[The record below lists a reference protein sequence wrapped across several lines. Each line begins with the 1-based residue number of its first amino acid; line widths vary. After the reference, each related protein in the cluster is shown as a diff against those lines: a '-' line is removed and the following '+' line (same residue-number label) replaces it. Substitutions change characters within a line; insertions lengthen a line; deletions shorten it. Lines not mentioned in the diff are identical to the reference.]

1 LLEAAALSPYV
12 KQQIAQAKALIN
24 VQASRQKGETRRAFG
39 ASLLLGL
46 PIMVLWR
53 AEQAQASIS
62 AAVNEAARRAFQAGR
77 WQEAADLAASSRSAD
92 NLAFAARALL
102 AGALLSNGGR
112 ARLPAIAQAKR
123 FADAALALAPRHIEG
138 RLQLATALG
147 LQARA
152 ASPARAFATGLPQ
165 RVRRLLDS
173 VARDAPSEA
182 WAFAL
187 LGGWHLEGLRI
198 GGAAARAM
206 LGCDINQGRA
216 AFARAMRLDPE
227 EASTPFY
234 FAASLLALDPAANA
248 AEATSLLARAA
259 ACPDRDAFQSAVKG
273 RSVTLAQTLETD
285 GPARAARLA
294 LAWL

>member
-1 LLEAAALSPYV
+1 MLRGTGQLPEP
-12 KQQIAQAKALIN
+12 AKATMTAPLLPTRFF
-24 VQASRQKGETRRAFG
+24 SRQDVLRAG
-39 ASLLLGL
+39 AGLCVAGVAVSL
-46 PIMVLWR
+46 PH
-53 AEQAQASIS
+53 QAQASDTVDDQ
-62 AAVNEAARRAFQAGR
+62 AMRAFQAGR
-77 WQEAADLAASSRSAD
+77 WQDAADQAARSNSAD
-92 NLAFAARALL
+92 NQAFAARALL
-102 AGALLSNGGR
+102 AGALLATNSA

-123 FADAALALAPRHIEG
+123 YAEAALATAPRHVEG

-152 ASPARAFATGLPQ
+152 GSPARAFARGLPQ

-173 VARDAPSEA
+173 VARDAPSQA

-206 LGCDINQGRA
+206 LGCDLAQGKA
-216 AFARAMRLDPE
+216 AFSRAMRLDPT

-234 FAASLLALDPAANA
+234 FAASLLALSPIANA
-248 AEATSLLARAA
+248 TEARALLAQSA
-259 ACPDRDAFQSAVKG
+259 ACPDRDAFQTAVKA
-273 RSVTLAQTLETD
+273 RSITLGQTIDRD

-294 LAWL
+294 LGWL